1 MTQWRKIPNS
11 YVIDLWKKGYHWHD
25 ILQLWGWKIPE
36 TEVPDLKTEKR
47 IGVIN
52 QLAVMYAL
60 IDRDIPK
67 EERKKM
73 DKYVGLTQ
81 NLVVVM
87 QKIPGGGPVINIDK
101 GQFDI
106 SIHARK
112 EPADYTKKI
121 INLFLNKENV
131 NPLHYQIS
139 VLDSWGAENFGQ
151 EIKIAYG
158 RAGGK
163 SAGSAVYLALLS
175 AYHQQPISHSVT
187 ATGAL
192 SLSAKVTKRG
202 KVNEQEFIIN
212 PGTNLPIQGLKWK
225 TQAATEKGI
234 DRFVLSK
241 YQSPPHLLS
250 EWQRRK
256 WKGVWDNDNNK
267 IYAEEKWV
275 LAENYQEVV
284 PAETKAKI
292 KEIHWTENIQDLWD
306 LVLQSKLS

>member
-1 MTQWRKIPNS
+1 
-11 YVIDLWKKGYHWHD
+11 
-25 ILQLWGWKIPE
+25 
-36 TEVPDLKTEKR
+36 
-47 IGVIN
+47 
-52 QLAVMYAL
+52 LA
-60 IDRDIPK
+60 
-67 EERKKM
+67 
-73 DKYVGLTQ
+73 
-81 NLVVVM
+81 
-87 QKIPGGGPVINIDK
+87 
-101 GQFDI
+101 F
-106 SIHARK
+106 
-112 EPADYTKKI
+112 
-121 INLFLNKENV
+121 
-131 NPLHYQIS
+131 
-139 VLDSWGAENFGQ
+139 
-151 EIKIAYG
+151 
-158 RAGGK
+158 
-163 SAGSAVYLALLS
+163 LS

-234 DRFVLSK
+234 DRFVLSE
-241 YQSPPHLLS
+241 YQSPPCLLS

-267 IYAEEKWV
+267 IYTEEKWV

-292 KEIHWTENIQDLWD
+292 KEVHWTENIQDLRD